1 MILLTAITI
10 TILKSGLLFKFHK
23 WKPDLGAIPGFFW
36 NTFITYFGGSPENTS
51 IDNER
56 PYNIIVLTSLLG
68 GVIIWIAYQ
77 SFLTAELSVV
87 IKKYPFNDFESLA
100 ATDWK

>member
-10 TILKSGLLFKFHK
+10 TILKFGLLFNNHE
-23 WKPDLGAIPGFFW
+23 WKLKAIPGFFW
-36 NTFITYFGGSPENTS
+36 NTFITYFGGSPESTP
-51 IDNER
+51 IDDKR

>member
-10 TILKSGLLFKFHK
+10 TILKYGLLFKNHE
-23 WKPDLGAIPGFFW
+23 WKLGDIPGFFW
-36 NTFITYFGGSPENTS
+36 NTFITYFGGSPENTP
-51 IDNER
+51 IDDER
-56 PYNIIVLTSLLG
+56 PYSIIVLTSLLG

-87 IKKYPFNDFESLA
+87 IKKYPFNDFESLS

>member
-1 MILLTAITI
+1 MILITVITI
-10 TILKSGLLFKFHK
+10 TILKSGLLFKTHE
-23 WKPDLGAIPGFFW
+23 WNIGAIPGFVW
-36 NTFITYFGGSPENTS
+36 NTFITYFGGSPENTP

-77 SFLTAELSVV
+77 SILTAELSVV

>member
-1 MILLTAITI
+1 MILITVITI
-10 TILKSGLLFKFHK
+10 TILKSGLLFKTHE
-23 WKPDLGAIPGFFW
+23 WNIGAIPGFVW
-36 NTFITYFGGSPENTS
+36 NTFITYFGGSPENAS

-87 IKKYPFNDFESLA
+87 IKIYPFNDFESLA

>member
-1 MILLTAITI
+1 MILITVITI
-10 TILKSGLLFKFHK
+10 TILKSGLLFKNNE
-23 WKPDLGAIPGFFW
+23 WKIGALPGFFW
-36 NTFITYFGGSPENTS
+36 NTFITYFGGSPENTP

-77 SFLTAELSVV
+77 SILTAELSVV